1 MRMGAG
7 IRCSFDDTA
16 RFMKGTVARLFG
28 EDAVKVFEGFSLLV
42 CRGEFAEAYLL
53 RGEVV
58 DLVKGLLGS
67 GRVPYAAGLYAG
79 RLRRSRPTFV
89 PSVDFLSFLYS
100 GLGSLRRALIV
111 GERGLKPFLYGKDV
125 LRASVLK
132 CFEPLSKGEVVGVV
146 GEDGFV
152 YGVGLSVIDSCRE
165 VEGLGS
171 VDVVAENVFD
181 VGWYLRGGTEAR
193 ERKFKI

>member
-1 MRMGAG
+1 LRMGAG
-7 IRCSFDDTA
+7 IRCSFEDTA
-16 RFMKGTVARLFG
+16 QFMEGVVARLFG

-53 RGEVV
+53 RGEVT
-58 DLVKGLLGS
+58 DLVKSLLDS

-79 RLRRSRPTFV
+79 RLRKSCPTFV

-100 GLGSLRRALIV
+100 GLGGFRRALV
-111 GERGLKPFLYGKDV
+111 VSERGLKPFLYGKDV
-125 LRASVLK
+125 LKASVLE
-132 CFEPLSKGEVVGVV
+132 CFEPLSKGEVVGIVS
-146 GEDGFV
+146 EDGFV

-165 VEGLGS
+165 VKGLRN

-193 ERKFKI
+193 ERKFKV

>member
-1 MRMGAG
+1 MGAG
-7 IRCSFDDTA
+7 IRCSFEDTA
-16 RFMKGTVARLFG
+16 QFMEGVVARLFG
-28 EDAVKVFEGFSLLV
+28 GDAVKVFDGFSLLV

-58 DLVKGLLGS
+58 DLVKDLLGS

-79 RLRRSRPTFV
+79 RLRKSHPAFI

-100 GLGSLRRALIV
+100 GLGGFRRALVV

-125 LRASVLK
+125 LRASVIR
-132 CFEPLSKGEVVGVV
+132 CFEPLGRGEVVGVV

-152 YGVGLSVIDSCRE
+152 YGVGLSAVNSCRE
-165 VEGLGS
+165 VSGLRN

-193 ERKFKI
+193 ERKFKV